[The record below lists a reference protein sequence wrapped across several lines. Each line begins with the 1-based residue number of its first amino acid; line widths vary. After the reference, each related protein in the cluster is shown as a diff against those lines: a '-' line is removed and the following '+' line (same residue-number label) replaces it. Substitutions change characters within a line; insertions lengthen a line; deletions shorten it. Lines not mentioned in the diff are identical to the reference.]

1 MGLECLELAC
11 QHLVVSVSADKD
23 HIVEVAV
30 KSHFICVQGEPC
42 VDTLFNDASLRVRTQ
57 VLVMEDDVVLDESV
71 FECPFAV
78 QKVSV
83 LCILDSE
90 ASSVIMCFSDVQE
103 FPVDAE
109 VLGDEFRDEAEKV
122 LYVYV

>member
-1 MGLECLELAC
+1 MARGKKKESALTQEEKLA
-11 QHLVVSVSADKD
+11 
-23 HIVEVAV
+23 
-30 KSHFICVQGEPC
+30 
-42 VDTLFNDASLRVRTQ
+42 Q
-57 VLVMEDDVVLDESV
+57 VLVMEDDVVFDESV

-83 LCILDSE
+83 LCILDPE
-90 ASSVIMCFSDVQE
+90 TSSVIMCFSDVQE

>member
-1 MGLECLELAC
+1 MGLESLQLAC

-23 HIVEVAV
+23 HIVELTE
-30 KSHFICVQGEPC
+30 KSHFICVEGKPC
-42 VDTLFNDASLRVRTQ
+42 VHSFLYYSAIGVWTQ
-57 VLVMEDDVVLDESV
+57 VLVVEDDVVFDQCV

-78 QKVSV
+78 QKVPV
-83 LCILDSE
+83 LGVLDPE

-109 VLGDEFRDEAEKV
+109 VLGDEFRD
-122 LYVYV
+122 L